1 MARIILCILLIT
13 LTALPAALAALP
25 VGHRPPPFKLLSVAG
40 DVLARKDLAGNPG
53 AVVFWSISDPM
64 SHRVL
69 NDFKFLHERYG
80 GDEFSVLAVHT
91 GDHNLTTSEI
101 SRITAYTRDEKIPF
115 PVLLDWNGRAR
126 RSFQVGGIPST
137 VVVDSFGKTSYTLE
151 GYSLEKRGEL
161 AANLFETMGRDR
173 STGNLV
179 AVRSERDRTRDGGAK
194 SGEPA
199 TACRIPRALYC
210 SITAERGTASTDP
223 SIMAVRLSVCRGD
236 SEGAR
241 SMLRGVAKTKY
252 VNNDLRFALGN
263 MLLLKGSL
271 DMAEKAFASL
281 REDAPG
287 EGWGAWGLGMSDLL
301 AGNTA
306 QAVLHMQEGSSLS
319 PNNPEAETAVLKY
332 LEEYWSANRRAPL
345 EERFLDLFAG
355 LESVRD
361 CYRQTAG
368 RG

>member
-1 MARIILCILLIT
+1 MS

-25 VGHRPPPFKLLSVAG
+25 LGHRPPPFELLSVAG
-40 DVLARKDLAGNPG
+40 DVLTRKDLAGNPG

-80 GDEFSVLAVHT
+80 EDEFTVLAVHT
-91 GDHNLTTSEI
+91 GDQNLTISEI
-101 SRITAYTRDEKIPF
+101 NRIEAYARDERIPF
-115 PVLLDWNGRAR
+115 PVLFDWNGRAR
-126 RSFQVGGIPST
+126 RSFQVGRIPST
-137 VVVDSFGKTSYTLE
+137 VVVDSFGKTSYALD
-151 GYSLEKRGEL
+151 GYSLEKRGDL

-179 AVRSERDRTRDGGAK
+179 AVCSERDRTRNGGTK

-199 TACRIPRALYC
+199 TDCRIPRSLYC

-223 SIMAVRLSVCRGD
+223 SIMAVRLSICRGD

-241 SMLRGVAKTKY
+241 SMLRGVAKAKY

-271 DMAEKAFASL
+271 DKAERAFTSL
-281 REDAPG
+281 REDAPD
-287 EGWGAWGLGMSDLL
+287 EGWGAWGLGLSDLF
-301 AGNTA
+301 AGNTVE
-306 QAVLHMQEGSSLS
+306 AVRHMQEGASLS

-345 EERFLDLFAG
+345 EERFLDLFAE
-355 LESVRD
+355 LSSVRD